1 MKIEL
6 LVPGRAYSFS
16 NQARA
21 LQSAL
26 KTAGVESIVTLI
38 SANEPYVNK
47 QDLDVIIPVCDWRD
61 YESTII
67 PALNSGV
74 PVIPW
79 IVIDTVNGQVEG
91 DDVGIRDGLARL
103 PLFFTTSN
111 FCKSNFVKIGIPA
124 EKISILP
131 ECVDEDIWK
140 PYTEEELQRFLDFVS
155 IDEESK
161 TSLPLH
167 FNLRR
172 AKKEGIPIIFTTGG
186 SGIWKGTLEILKA
199 LGKIDAAKEWIY
211 IIKTWP
217 ATGSFESGIVEM
229 QTAKDNNVAHKLHY
243 MSGEFADDF
252 MVGLMN
258 VCDIYVAVS
267 RLEGFGLPLV
277 EAQLCNKMVVTH
289 NATATMET
297 IVEGVTGLMVQA
309 YIQPDGMARADIPDL
324 AEKLERAIDDKELR
338 ETLSA
343 QARQSAIDR
352 FGKQAIGKQCL
363 SMVRDAL
370 LKMGKNIE

>member
-21 LQSAL
+21 LKSAL
-26 KTAGVESIVTLI
+26 HTANVDSIVTLI
-38 SANEPYVNK
+38 SAHEPYVNK
-47 QDLDVIIPVCDWRD
+47 QDIDVIIPVCDWRD
-61 YESTII
+61 YESTIV
-67 PALNSGV
+67 PAIASGV

-79 IVIDTVNGQVEG
+79 IVIDTVGGEIEG
-91 DDVGIRDGLARL
+91 SDVGIRDKLCQL

-111 FCKSNFVKIGIPA
+111 FCKSNFMKIGIPG

-140 PYTEEELQRFLDFVS
+140 PYTDEELQRFLDFVS

-172 AKKEGIPIIFTTGG
+172 AKKEGIPIIYTTGG
-186 SGIWKGTLEILKA
+186 SGVWKGTLEIIKA
-199 LGKIDAAKEWIY
+199 LGRIDAAKEWIY

-243 MSGEFADDF
+243 MSGEFADNF
-252 MVGLMN
+252 MIGLMN
-258 VCDIYVAVS
+258 VCDIYVATS

-277 EAQLCNKMVVTH
+277 EAQLCGKMVVTH

-297 IVEGVTGLMVQA
+297 IVDGVSGLMVQA
-309 YIQPDGMARADIPDL
+309 HIQPDGLAMADISDL
-324 AEKLERAIDDKELR
+324 SEKLARAIDDRELR
-338 ETLSA
+338 TTLSA
-343 QARQSAIDR
+343 QARQSAVDR
-352 FGKQAIGKQCL
+352 FGKQAIGKQCA
-363 SMVRDAL
+363 SMVQTAL
-370 LKMGKNIE
+370 ETMRKDV

>member
-1 MKIEL
+1 
-6 LVPGRAYSFS
+6 VD
-16 NQARA
+16 
-21 LQSAL
+21 
-26 KTAGVESIVTLI
+26 SIVTLI
-38 SANEPYVNK
+38 SAHEPYVNK
-47 QDLDVIIPVCDWRD
+47 QDIDVIIPVCDWRD
-61 YESTII
+61 YESTIV
-67 PALNSGV
+67 PAIASGV

-79 IVIDTVNGQVEG
+79 IVIDTVGGEIEG
-91 DDVGIRDGLARL
+91 SDVGIRDKLCQL

-111 FCKSNFVKIGIPA
+111 FCKSNFMKIGIPG

-140 PYTEEELQRFLDFVS
+140 PYTDEELQRFLDFVS

-172 AKKEGIPIIFTTGG
+172 AKKEGIPIIYTTGG
-186 SGIWKGTLEILKA
+186 SGVWKGTLEIIKA
-199 LGKIDAAKEWIY
+199 LGRIDAAKEWIY

-243 MSGEFADDF
+243 MSGEFADNF
-252 MVGLMN
+252 MIGLMN
-258 VCDIYVAVS
+258 VCDIYVATS

-277 EAQLCNKMVVTH
+277 EAQLCGKMVVTH

-297 IVEGVTGLMVQA
+297 IVDGVSGLMVQA
-309 YIQPDGMARADIPDL
+309 HIQPDGLAMADISDL
-324 AEKLERAIDDKELR
+324 SEKLARAIDDRELR
-338 ETLSA
+338 TTLSA
-343 QARQSAIDR
+343 QARQSAVDR
-352 FGKQAIGKQCL
+352 FGKQAIGKQCA
-363 SMVRDAL
+363 SMVQTAL
-370 LKMGKNIE
+370 ETMRKDV